1 MQILS
6 STILS
11 CILILT
17 LSMASTQTILAQ
29 KKGSS
34 PDDCRLDEAKRWY
47 ENGDLEKVEVIE
59 ECASNPRSMSRE
71 KRIEALQLLT
81 ESYLYRNKIG
91 KANKS
96 FMRLLEAN
104 PLYEVDSTNE
114 ENSWDLIYLS
124 RTYSRRPIFSMYF
137 SAGTNFSLI
146 EQLEN
151 YGIDNTTDVSP
162 GETYLKDI
170 VLGAN
175 GAIGFELPLIYGF
188 DLALEAK
195 FAYRTYSFTDSLYI
209 SVNRDNPTGGNNSSL
224 QEPGSNSNPKIGKLL
239 YATLSL
245 TENQLWIDLPLM
257 LKYNVTFKNVLPYVY
272 VGGGPNFLLYADMTN
287 VQRTTE
293 TENTATGVNTD
304 VVPIEQPILLTAHK
318 EDVNGATLERP
329 DMRTRIN
336 WSFIA
341 GAGVKF
347 RVGRNFLFFD
357 LRYTRMFQNNV
368 NRENRY
374 ANPDLLYVYGHVDN
388 DYRMDNFAVTFGFT
402 KSFYTPR
409 KKREFNPVT
418 IDNQFNKW
426 LEKERKNIKRET
438 DEELKRELNGTIR
451 ELEKEKPSLIED
463 VERGRVGAEI
473 IKDKKKE
480 FEKLKNQ

>member
-1 MQILS
+1 MQIFS
-6 STILS
+6 SIILQ

-17 LSMASTQTILAQ
+17 LSVAITEVSLAQ

-34 PDDCRLDEAKRWY
+34 ADDCRLDEAKRWY

-59 ECASNPRSMSRE
+59 ACASDPKSMSRE

-91 KANKS
+91 RANKS
-96 FMRLLEAN
+96 FMKLLEVN
-104 PLYEVDSTNE
+104 PLHEVDSLNE
-114 ENSWDLIYLS
+114 ANSWDLIYLS

-137 SAGTNFSLI
+137 SAGTNFSLV

-151 YGIDNTTDVSP
+151 YGVDNTTDVSP
-162 GETYLKDI
+162 SETYLKDI
-170 VLGAN
+170 VLGGN

-195 FAYRTYSFTDSLYI
+195 FGYRTYSFGDSLYL
-209 SVNRDNPTGGNNSSL
+209 SVNQNNPTAGSNSSL
-224 QEPGSNSNPKIGKLL
+224 QEPAPSVDPKTGKLL
-239 YATLSL
+239 YSTLSF
-245 TENQLWIDLPLM
+245 TENQLWIDLPLI
-257 LKYNVTFKNVLPYVY
+257 LKYNVTFKNVLPYIY
-272 VGGGPNFLLYADMTN
+272 VGGGPNFLLYADLTN
-287 VQRTTE
+287 MERTNE
-293 TENTATGVNTD
+293 IENTGGGEKVEFAK
-304 VVPIEQPILLTAHK
+304 PIVLTKHK
-318 EDVNGATLERP
+318 EELNGITQERP
-329 DMRTRIN
+329 NMRTRIN
-336 WSFIA
+336 WSLMA

-357 LRYTRMFQNNV
+357 IRYTRMFLNNV
-368 NRENRY
+368 EGENRY
-374 ANPDLLYVYGHVDN
+374 SNSDLLYRYGHVDN

-451 ELEKEKPSLIED
+451 ELEREKPSLIED

-480 FEKLKNQ
+480 LEIIKNQ